1 MSRVVAW
8 SWVVLAL
15 LAAHDLTHLL
25 DEGLDTSPGQLALVA
40 IPQWIAL
47 AAVMAVVVRGPE
59 DWRQL
64 AALVLGASVVIGFA
78 VIHLVPFSLA
88 AYGDLEPSGVSWLL
102 AWLPTAAG
110 LVLVGIAVRVRQC
123 RAGAA
128 A

>member
-78 VIHLVPFSLA
+78 VIHLLPFSLA